1 MGQGYSKEEK
11 QAVQRIHRI
20 IDKAIKEHDDY

>member
-11 QAVQRIHRI
+11 QGVQRIHRI
-20 IDKAIKEHDDY
+20 IDKAIVENDDY